1 MLQSMWNVM
10 MKQKEDKKSGRL
22 MKKQEQQLLDFEIVT
37 GSWEFTQTAILDAV
51 VKLIVTNNQVSV

>member
-1 MLQSMWNVM
+1 M

-37 GSWEFTQTAILDAV
+37 GSWEFTQTATLDAV